1 MGSFARRIFLA
12 AAVAGLMGA
21 CNQAG
26 AAGAGKPADGAMTMG
41 SANAKVT
48 MIEYASVTCPH
59 CARFNEDVF
68 PAFKAKYI
76 DTGKVRYEFRE
87 FLTPPQQVAA
97 AGFLLARCAGKD
109 KYFSVVDA
117 IFRSQN
123 EMFSSGDV
131 RGVLLRIG
139 RSSGLTD
146 EKSLACIGDEK
157 QLAALND
164 RFEKAINVDK
174 IDGTPSFVINGKKLE
189 SGEKTLAQLDAEIQP
204 LLAKK

>member
-1 MGSFARRIFLA
+1 MGSVVRRLFLTL
-12 AAVAGLMGA
+12 AVGGLLAA

-26 AAGAGKPADGAMTMG
+26 AAGAAG
-41 SANAKVT
+41 SDEMALGDPKAKVT
-48 MIEYASVTCPH
+48 VIEYASVTCPH
-59 CARFNEDVF
+59 CARFNDEVF

-76 DTGKVRYEFRE
+76 DTGKVRYVFRE

-109 KYFSVVDA
+109 KYFNVVDA
-117 IFRSQN
+117 IMRSQN
-123 EMFSSGDV
+123 EMFTGGDP

-139 RSSGLTD
+139 RSAGLTD
-146 EKSLACIGDEK
+146 EKSLACIADEK
-157 QLAALND
+157 ALQALND
-164 RFEKAINVDK
+164 RFEKAINKDK

>member
-1 MGSFARRIFLA
+1 MGSIARRIFLVL
-12 AAVAGLMGA
+12 AVAGLMGA

-26 AAGAGKPADGAMTMG
+26 AAGAGKGGDGEMSMG
-41 SANAKVT
+41 NAKAKVT

-76 DTGKVRYEFRE
+76 DTGKVRYVFRE

-97 AGFLLARCAGKD
+97 AGFLMARCAGSA

-117 IFRSQN
+117 IFHSQQ
-123 EMFSSGDV
+123 EMFTQGGDI
-131 RGVLLRIG
+131 RGVLFRIG
-139 RSSGLTD
+139 RSAGLTD
-146 EKSLACIGDEK
+146 DKINSCIQDEK
-157 QLAALND
+157 ALKALND

-174 IDGTPSFVINGKKLE
+174 IDGTPTFVINGKKLE

-204 LLAKK
+204 LLK